1 MPVGGMPNEPSRS
14 SDSLPAVCSDKDWDN
29 SPAGLARK
37 QCRGLYELW
46 DKRDSKYEDIRL
58 QFARNRY
65 RTRQYYEGQILLAQ
79 RKYEQGMGC
88 CMLKLFFGRLL
99 RRELKSICEKEQN
112 AMNVLLKGETIERV
126 AVTNKFADWEENYI
140 IQCRKECARR
150 YPATPFWYDEQEELS
165 TSGDYEGSS
174 VSAQSFA

>member
-1 MPVGGMPNEPSRS
+1 MPIGGMSSESSRS
-14 SDSLPAVCSDKDWDN
+14 SDSMPEVCAENDWDN

-58 QFARNRY
+58 QFAHNRY

-79 RKYEQGMGC
+79 RKYEQGVGC
-88 CMLKLFFGRLL
+88 CTLRLFFSRFL
-99 RRELKSICEKEQN
+99 RRELKNIGEKEQN

-126 AVTNKFADWEENYI
+126 AVTSKFSDREENYI
-140 IQCRKECARR
+140 IQCRTRWAKK

-165 TSGDYEGSS
+165 TSGDYDGSS